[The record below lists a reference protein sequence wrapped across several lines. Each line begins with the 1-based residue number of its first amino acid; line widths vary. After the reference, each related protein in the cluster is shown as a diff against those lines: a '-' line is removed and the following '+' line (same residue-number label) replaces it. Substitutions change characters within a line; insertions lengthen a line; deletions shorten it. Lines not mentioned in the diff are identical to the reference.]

1 MKSYTFILEG
11 TDRNTEITIK
21 ESKEVNKYNVLIK
34 NLTSYPV
41 EIADALMNLA
51 SKPEKINNI
60 AKRIQK
66 IFGKKI
72 IDII

>member
-11 TDRNTEITIK
+11 TDKNIEIGIK
-21 ESKEVNKYNVLIK
+21 ESKEDKKYNVLIK

-41 EIADALMNLA
+41 EIADALMSLS
-51 SKPEKINNI
+51 SKPETVNNI
-60 AKRIQK
+60 GKKLQK